1 MNDLAGSG
9 LTQTGRSSCFL
20 VLWDTENILCWL
32 FFLLGTIIALVGQH
46 SIWTILCCWPQWLIQ
61 SSGLLRFTCNS
72 LLSLCLK
79 TQCSPTPPSTRSTGC
94 WHSMFPC
101 RPRVAALSPCAP
113 CVSLHYPRNSSV
125 TWMKSNTCWCLC
137 LAAATSLSEIASLR
151 DCWVF
156 RASSSTTA
164 ERRQYRLINFS
175 L

>member
-1 MNDLAGSG
+1 MFSFSLGHWGHS
-9 LTQTGRSSCFL
+9 T
-20 VLWDTENILCWL
+20 L
-32 FFLLGTIIALVGQH
+32 FFFPLIELVGKH
-46 SIWTILCCWPQWLIQ
+46 SIWTISCCWPQWLIQ
-61 SSGLLRFTCNS
+61 FLGLVRFTRHS
-72 LLSLCLK
+72 LLSLWKL
-79 TQCSPTPPSTRSTGC
+79 SAPAPHHSARSTGC
-94 WHSMFPC
+94 WHSAFPWW
-101 RPRVAALSPCAP
+101 PLVAALARFSPCL
-113 CVSLHYPRNSSV
+113 SRHYPRNSSF